1 MHLSIITVN
10 YNQTD
15 YTCALLKSIQKANL
29 RDVEVW
35 VVDNAS
41 FDDPEIALKAVY
53 PHMHYI
59 RSDINLGFAGGNNLA
74 VRQATGDYLFF
85 INNDA
90 EITPGCLEQ
99 LIAFLQSHP
108 KAGVVSPLICY
119 YPEAQ
124 TALPKPD
131 LIQYAGMTQVHP
143 ITARNKTIGSHEPDQ
158 GQYPMPMPTAYAH
171 GAAML
176 LPRSVIDH
184 VGLMNEDFFLYYEE
198 LDWCERIRKAGYEVW
213 VEPRV
218 RIYHKESATVQ
229 KLGALKTY
237 YLNRNRV
244 WFMRKHHKGL
254 SLLLFY
260 LFLFCFTIPKNT
272 LLYLIKGEQKNLA
285 AFLKGVF
292 WNFR

>member
-1 MHLSIITVN
+1 
-10 YNQTD
+10 
-15 YTCALLKSIQKANL
+15 
-29 RDVEVW
+29 
-35 VVDNAS
+35 
-41 FDDPEIALKAVY
+41 
-53 PHMHYI
+53 
-59 RSDINLGFAGGNNLA
+59 
-74 VRQATGDYLFF
+74 
-85 INNDA
+85 
-90 EITPGCLEQ
+90 
-99 LIAFLQSHP
+99 
-108 KAGVVSPLICY
+108 
-119 YPEAQ
+119 
-124 TALPKPD
+124 
-131 LIQYAGMTQVHP
+131 
-143 ITARNKTIGSHEPDQ
+143 
-158 GQYPMPMPTAYAH
+158 MPMPTAYAH

-176 LPRSVIDH
+176 LPRSVIDQ

-260 LFLFCFTIPKNT
+260 LFLFCFTIPKNS
-272 LLYLIKGEQKNLA
+272 LLYLIKGERKNLA